1 MTKLNFSIIAKS
13 IFILIIAIIP
23 LSYAHEIGHS
33 MVCAA
38 EGHTFDIQVGF
49 SGGSMVCHG
58 DVDNYHLFR
67 AAGGYFAML
76 VAFAPLVAYSW
87 MKRRPYLLIAF
98 LSLGIGH
105 GFNAVI
111 ETMLFDLYMVHHQIL
126 ASVMGFFVF
135 MVFLIFAFKFAKKE
149 SVVKNSG

>member
-1 MTKLNFSIIAKS
+1 MTKLNFRIVAKS
-13 IFILIIAIIP
+13 IFILLVAIFP

-38 EGHTFDIQVGF
+38 EGHTFQIDVGLG
-49 SGGSMVCHG
+49 GGSMICNG

-87 MKRRPYLLIAF
+87 MKRHPYLLIAF

-111 ETMLFDLYMVHHQIL
+111 ETLFFDMYIAHHELL